1 MLTLSLF
8 SKVIPTYNKNIN
20 FYNFIELVQA
30 LLLICTV

>member
-20 FYNFIELVQA
+20 FYHFIELVKA